1 MSRKG
6 GRGSHPVAFVDES
19 ATVRNAEGQPKYYT
33 MTAVIVNPR
42 DVERVRE
49 RLRMETGGTLHANN
63 TQPHERAA
71 LTAVLAD
78 EPGVRS
84 VVTVRSGFEGK
95 QYEAARRDCLAE
107 MTRQVSRQDVRL
119 MMMDDRSGGSGSDK
133 LNRLDRETVAAARP
147 EGKQVEIQHVRDDA
161 EPLVQAA
168 DVVGWQV
175 RRGLERNDPSYLA
188 SVVGRRPDKMRIHEA
203 PSFQPREQ
211 QPQQTDA
218 QRSAS
223 GTAPGQPTGLQA
235 RIARLTREARSMA
248 PTPEQALADARKS
261 LREAQQKAKAST
273 GRGGNRKA
281 GRKGAKTGEPKQH
294 GKDRGRGGRGGR

>member
-19 ATVRNAEGQPKYYT
+19 ATGHNAEGQPKYYT
-33 MTAVIVNPR
+33 MTAVVVNPK

-49 RLRMETGGTLHANN
+49 RLRLETGGNLHANN

-71 LTAVLAD
+71 LAAVLAD

-95 QYEAARRDCLAE
+95 QYEDARRDCLAE
-107 MTRQVSRQDVRL
+107 LTRQVSRQDVRL

-147 EGKQVEIQHVRDDA
+147 AGKEVEIQHVRDDA

-175 RRGLERNDPSYLA
+175 RRGVERDDPSYLA
-188 SVVGRRPDKMRIHEA
+188 SVVGQRPDKMRIHEA
-203 PSFQPREQ
+203 PRFRPGE
-211 QPQQTDA
+211 PQQQQAAPQGTT
-218 QRSAS
+218 S
-223 GTAPGQPTGLQA
+223 GRPTGLQA
-235 RIARLTREARSMA
+235 RIDRLVRDARGSA
-248 PTPEQALADARKS
+248 PTPEQALADARRS
-261 LREAQQKAKAST
+261 LREAQQKARAST
-273 GRGGNRKA
+273 GGRGNRESASK
-281 GRKGAKTGEPKQH
+281 GRKGRESKQP
-294 GKDRGRGGRGGR
+294 GKNRDRGGRGGR

>member
-19 ATVRNAEGQPKYYT
+19 ATGHAAEGGPKYYT

-42 DVERVRE
+42 EIERVRE
-49 RLRMETGGTLHANN
+49 RLRTETGGELHANN

-95 QYEAARRDCLAE
+95 EYETARRDCLAE
-107 MTRQVSRQDVRL
+107 LTRRVSRQDVRL

-147 EGKQVEIQHVRDDA
+147 AGRQVEIQHVRDEA

-175 RRGLERNDPSYLA
+175 RRGIERGDPSYLA
-188 SVVGRRPDKMRIHEA
+188 PVVGRQPDKMQIHEA
-203 PSFQPREQ
+203 PRFEPGERRQ
-211 QPQQTDA
+211 QQA
-218 QRSAS
+218 
-223 GTAPGQPTGLQA
+223 APAAPATGAGRPTGLQA
-235 RIARLTREARSMA
+235 RVDRLVREARGNA
-248 PTPEQALADARKS
+248 PTPEQALAEARKS
-261 LREAQQKAKAST
+261 LREAQQKAKASA

-281 GRKGAKTGEPKQH
+281 GRQQGAKGREAKQR
-294 GKDRGRGGRGGR
+294 GRNRGRDGRGGR